1 MMERVTNDFDIL
13 VRGGWVATMDASR
26 RVIAADVLVE
36 KGRITAIT
44 PRDARASKRPKGKG
58 AAAARPHVRVID
70 ATGCVVVPG
79 FVQTHVHL
87 CQALFRGMADELPLL
102 DWLRTR
108 IWPLEAAHDESSL
121 AASAALGLAEMMRA
135 GTTTILD
142 MGTVHH
148 QDAVFE
154 TLRRSRIRAVSGKAM
169 MDRGL
174 GVPKGLRETTKDS
187 IRETERLIA
196 RWHGSEEGR
205 LRYALAPR
213 FILSCSEKLLR
224 ASAEIA
230 KDTGTIVHSHAAEH
244 PGEKTEVR
252 AQLGMDD
259 VDALASYGIAGP
271 NVVLAHGVQ
280 LTRAQMRR
288 CGRDGTRFVH
298 CPSANLKLASGIA
311 NVVAMRDA
319 GMIVGLGADGAP
331 CNNRMDP
338 FTELR
343 QAALLAKVVQG
354 NAAALSAMDALAML
368 TIDGARVLGLE
379 SEVGSIELGKRGD
392 LAVVRLDG
400 LHAEP
405 HHDTL
410 WGDPVS
416 RLVYSATASDVTDV
430 LVDGLPVVVRG
441 ELRALDADVVR
452 EDANRAAEKLYRRAK
467 LAS

>member
-1 MMERVTNDFDIL
+1 MERVTNDFDVL
-13 VRGGWVATMDASR
+13 VRGGWVATMDARR
-26 RVIAADVLVE
+26 RVLAADVLVE
-36 KGRITAIT
+36 KGRITSIVD
-44 PRDARASKRPKGKG
+44 RDAKPSKRESTQP
-58 AAAARPHVRVID
+58 AARPHARVID
-70 ATGCVVVPG
+70 ATGCLVVPG
-79 FVQTHVHL
+79 FIQTHVHL

-102 DWLRTR
+102 DWLRSR
-108 IWPLEAAHDESSL
+108 IWPLEAAHDEASL
-121 AASAALGLAEMMRA
+121 AASASLGIAEMMRA

-148 QDAVFE
+148 QDVVFE
-154 TLRRSRIRAVSGKAM
+154 TLRRSKIRAVSGKAM

-174 GVPKGLRETTKDS
+174 RVPKGLRETTRGS

-196 RWHGSEEGR
+196 RWHGAEEGR
-205 LRYALAPR
+205 IRYALAPR
-213 FILSCSEKLLR
+213 FILSCSETLLR

-230 KDTGTIVHSHAAEH
+230 KSTGTIVHSHAAEH

-259 VDALASYGIAGP
+259 VDALASFGIAGA

-311 NVVAMRDA
+311 NVVAMREA
-319 GMIVGLGADGAP
+319 GMLVGLGADGAP

-338 FTELR
+338 LTELR
-343 QAALLAKVVQG
+343 QAALLAKVVQE

-379 SEVGSIELGKRGD
+379 KEIGSIEIGKRGD

-405 HHDTL
+405 HHDSL

-430 LVDGLPVVVRG
+430 LIDGLPVVVRG

-452 EDANRAAEKLYRRAK
+452 EDAMRAAESLHRRAK
-467 LAS
+467 LK